1 LRFVFTILLPI
12 TALRFSQKITK
23 KRMKGKVNINKAG
36 RENIIRKS
44 EANNNNNTPM
54 NVKNKHF
61 FVDDKWLS

>member
-1 LRFVFTILLPI
+1 
-12 TALRFSQKITK
+12 
-23 KRMKGKVNINKAG
+23 MKGKVNINKAG